1 MTFGRESFYFLEY
14 NIKKALFTV
23 SKNNV
28 LTGYI
33 MPKNHKYEL
42 LKYCT
47 SIIAKSTLKVITIYD
62 TDNNTNIVYY
72 YNTKYRHI

>member
-1 MTFGRESFYFLEY
+1 
-14 NIKKALFTV
+14 
-23 SKNNV
+23 
-28 LTGYI
+28 

-47 SIIAKSTLKVITIYD
+47 SIIAKGTLKVITIYD